1 MIEAPTERHNLI
13 KAGGIADHIHLL
25 INQARDASVSDLVRD
40 IKSNSSKWIHEEFPL
55 LQHFSWQQGYAA
67 FSVSK
72 SGLGSLGTY
81 IDNQIEH
88 HRTRTFQEELRIN
101 WISMRWNTTSGICG
115 IKDALSGLTKSMSSL
130 QGLPPLAKVVA
141 PLEPAPRFHKR
152 VVAFQIAA
160 RF

>member
-1 MIEAPTERHNLI
+1 MPQSFACLHSHFVFSTKNRAPLINDDLAIRLYAYIGGILKNRKCQLI

-25 INQARDASVSDLVRD
+25 INQARDASVADLVRD

-72 SGLGSLGTY
+72 SGLGAVGTY

-88 HRTRTFQEELRIN
+88 HRTRTYQEELRFILDQHEVEYDERYM
-101 WISMRWNTTSGICG
+101 W
-115 IKDALSGLTKSMSSL
+115 D
-130 QGLPPLAKVVA
+130 
-141 PLEPAPRFHKR
+141 
-152 VVAFQIAA
+152 
-160 RF
+160 